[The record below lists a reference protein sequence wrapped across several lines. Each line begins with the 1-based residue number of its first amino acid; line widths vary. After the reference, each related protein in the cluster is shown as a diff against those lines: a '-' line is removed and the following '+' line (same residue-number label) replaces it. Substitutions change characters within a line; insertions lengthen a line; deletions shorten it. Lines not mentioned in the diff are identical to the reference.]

1 MDAVCVSAVEPV
13 SSMSVPFHVTPI
25 TWTGLFVLSSF
36 EVILFVVQGTVSF
49 DEGKSKFIRTTLP
62 PTVPLV
68 TVAQIVNPVCSL
80 AITPVGPGIAVGTI
94 VTLLASPHVWSLAA
108 DDICKP
114 APGVGSLLLFVSGPD
129 ELPFALQIGL
139 W

>member
-1 MDAVCVSAVEPV
+1 MITVRVSAVEPV
-13 SSMSVPFHVTPI
+13 SSLSVPLHVTPI
-25 TWTGLFVLSSF
+25 TSTGLFVLPGF

-49 DEGKSKFIRTTLP
+49 EEGKPKFIRTTLF

-68 TVAQIVNPVCSL
+68 MVAQIVHPVCSL

-94 VTLLASPHVWSLAA
+94 VTLLPSPHVWSLAA

-129 ELPFALQIGL
+129 QLPFAFKIGL